1 MMLHWRQKMKYVT
14 TLQQMKCTGTETGN
28 MQWNREGLKISKFIS
43 RITHGQLDEAQARQG
58 RGMQKEIDQCVDT
71 AKEHNKERVGG
82 NESTMSTS
90 SLIRK
95 PKWPKRLVTTFS
107 MSKMRRPRAFVLL
120 DSWTCFSMQW
130 TLVHLG

>member
-1 MMLHWRQKMKYVT
+1 MSVALETEDEVCHNT
-14 TLQQMKCTGTETGN
+14 PTNETGN
-28 MQWNREGLKISKFIS
+28 MQWNREGLKISQFIS

-58 RGMQKEIDQCVDT
+58 SGMQKENDHCVDT
-71 AKEHNKERVGG
+71 AKEHKERVG
-82 NESTMSTS
+82 ESKMSTC

-95 PKWPKRLVTTFS
+95 PKWPKGLVTTFS
-107 MSKMRRPRAFVLL
+107 MSKKRRPRASVPL